1 MKQVFLILIGLSYS
15 MLYANEKFS
24 SLYTNIST
32 DCKYEKEENIPEG
45 SDAPLTCKGPDGY
58 TVIISYS
65 ACMEFMKIVSKNG
78 KEVIEFPNQP
88 IGSAD
93 KRKIE
98 WRLLDKKPIGIIYRT
113 SVLKETPNENCSQ
126 QKSGKEN
133 LEVRGL
139 GKYSELNVSI
149 PSDKKAN
156 EKARNSLDS
165 FIKKSSTQK

>member
-32 DCKYEKEENIPEG
+32 DCKYEKEDSIPEG

-65 ACMEFMKIVSKNG
+65 ACMEFMKIESKNG

-93 KRKIE
+93 KRKFGSK
-98 WRLLDKKPIGIIYRT
+98 RIGQIFRIKR
-113 SVLKETPNENCSQ
+113 
-126 QKSGKEN
+126 
-133 LEVRGL
+133 
-139 GKYSELNVSI
+139 I
-149 PSDKKAN
+149 
-156 EKARNSLDS
+156 NS
-165 FIKKSSTQK
+165 F